1 MKIEN
6 LGLSISFLDL
16 LTCAIGGLMVILI
29 IFMTLEHRGE
39 KVTLVSEDENK
50 GRLVIPLEQAVLG
63 NNEISAYLYEVNIKQ
78 YKIQPEA
85 EITISDTLNDKGI
98 ELIALNK
105 NKSNYLVL
113 IDQPKN
119 IDGKINLVIQGD
131 YNIPL
136 EIVVKMLIGPEQSIE
151 KSYIIP
157 AGSRIM
163 KPFLFNEASGLF
175 LDDKYL
181 KREYNYE
188 KI

>member
-1 MKIEN
+1 MKIDN

-16 LTCAIGGLMVILI
+16 LTCAIGGLMIVLI
-29 IFMTLEHRGE
+29 IFMTLEHSGE

-63 NNEISAYLYEVNIKQ
+63 NDEITAYLYEINIKQ
-78 YKIQPEA
+78 FKIQPEA
-85 EITISDTLNDKGI
+85 ELMLSDALNNKGV
-98 ELIALNK
+98 ELVALNK
-105 NKSNYLVL
+105 KKSSYLVL

-119 IDGKINLVIQGD
+119 IDGRIELVLQGD

-136 EIVVKMLIGPEQSIE
+136 EIVVKMLIGPEHSGE
-151 KSYIIP
+151 KSYLIP

-163 KPFLFNEASGLF
+163 KPFMFNEASGLF
-175 LDDKYL
+175 LEDKYL
-181 KREYNYE
+181 KREFIYE